1 MSKNLTLLTDLY
13 QLTMAQGYWQHDKL
27 DEQACF
33 YAFYRQNPFGGGY
46 AISCGADQIASLVSN
61 FKFTSDDIAYLG
73 EINAPGGGKMF
84 CKEFLEWLLDFELD
98 VDIDAVLDGTVVF
111 PHEPL
116 VRVTGPL
123 LHCQL
128 LETALLNGVNFQTLI
143 ATKSARMCYAA
154 NYKPIAEFGL
164 RRAQGPDGGLSASRA
179 AFIGGAASVAN
190 VLAGKE
196 YKIPVSGTHAHSWV
210 MSFDDELTAFRAYA
224 QSMPK
229 NCILLVDT
237 YNVVQGVK
245 NAITVAHEMQARGE
259 QLAGIRI
266 DSGDLAWLS
275 KKARKMLDE
284 AGLENVKIVLSNDLD
299 EYTIAALVEQG
310 ACFDSLGVGTK
321 LATAYEQAALGGVYK
336 LSAIR
341 ASKNDPWQPRIK
353 VSEETCKLTV
363 PGVLDTM
370 RFYNDDGTFAG
381 DVIFD
386 TCQDLPEV
394 IVGVDQNDQTH
405 RKKYDANLRR
415 ESMLKPLARNG
426 KMCDFNLDATKA
438 RKYCHE
444 QISLLENSTKRFLN
458 PHRYPAG
465 IERELFNVRT
475 KLILQL
481 RGLDSLY

>member
-1 MSKNLTLLTDLY
+1 
-13 QLTMAQGYWQHDKL
+13 
-27 DEQACF
+27 
-33 YAFYRQNPFGGGY
+33 
-46 AISCGADQIASLVSN
+46 
-61 FKFTSDDIAYLG
+61 
-73 EINAPGGGKMF
+73 
-84 CKEFLEWLLDFELD
+84 
-98 VDIDAVLDGTVVF
+98 
-111 PHEPL
+111 
-116 VRVTGPL
+116 
-123 LHCQL
+123 
-128 LETALLNGVNFQTLI
+128 
-143 ATKSARMCYAA
+143 
-154 NYKPIAEFGL
+154 
-164 RRAQGPDGGLSASRA
+164 
-179 AFIGGAASVAN
+179 
-190 VLAGKE
+190 
-196 YKIPVSGTHAHSWV
+196 
-210 MSFDDELTAFRAYA
+210 
-224 QSMPK
+224 MPK

-353 VSEETCKLTV
+353 VSEETSKLTV